1 MTDHEKQFS
10 DHWAA
15 RIWPVIKDDFER
27 LLKTTPKRLAERAEK
42 DKKEAKKDKS
52 EDQQKKDKKKLTPV
66 QEKLARTIEET
77 NEKGERRNVYLNMAW
92 TGPTDNTYLEEKISL
107 AKVENLA
114 ADMFLRNVATDGS
127 AGTANDVQGQAANDV
142 EAAVPWRP

>member
-10 DHWAA
+10 DHWVA
-15 RIWPVIKDDFER
+15 RIWPTIKDDFER
-27 LLKTTPKRLAERAEK
+27 LLKTTPKRIAERAEK

-52 EDQQKKDKKKLTPV
+52 EDQQKKDKKKLPPV

-92 TGPTDNTYLEEKISL
+92 TGPIDNT
-107 AKVENLA
+107 
-114 ADMFLRNVATDGS
+114 FL
-127 AGTANDVQGQAANDV
+127 DVGQGG
-142 EAAVPWRP
+142 ELGCGHVPAERAYGRVGWNSERVSGGR